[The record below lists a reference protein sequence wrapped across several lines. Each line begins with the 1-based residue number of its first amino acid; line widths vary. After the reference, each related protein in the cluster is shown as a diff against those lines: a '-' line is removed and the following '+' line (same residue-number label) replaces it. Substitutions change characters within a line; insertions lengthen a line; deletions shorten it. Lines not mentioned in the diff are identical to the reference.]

1 VQVEVVGDEEEVPL
15 AVPKEDEKVPLLAP
29 DASSVE
35 HVAAEEKSGKLIVVT
50 PGLRKFV
57 KCSRPS
63 TVTANWLAS
72 ETVSPGPN
80 WNEAVLTS
88 AAAP

>member
-1 VQVEVVGDEEEVPL
+1 ML
-15 AVPKEDEKVPLLAP
+15 AVFPE
-29 DASSVE
+29 ASSE
-35 HVAAEEKSGKLIVVT
+35 EPATIEAKSEKSKSIT
-50 PGLRKFV
+50 PTLGQREFV
-57 KCSRPS
+57 NCLRPS